1 MTEATDRK
9 TGSRLMMT
17 KGARSELKAPD
28 RTAPELVKIGAMVG
42 CVEEAARLLRLLANE
57 RRLLILC
64 FLATSGEM
72 SVGALVEALGLS
84 QSALSQH
91 LAKLRREG
99 LVHYRR
105 ESQTLIY
112 RLADPRTVRVL
123 SVLKDIFGSQP

>member
-1 MTEATDRK
+1 
-9 TGSRLMMT
+9 MMT
-17 KGARSELKAPD
+17 KESRLELKAPD
-28 RTAPELVKIGAMVG
+28 CTAPELVKIGAMVG

-105 ESQTLIY
+105 ESQTLLY

-123 SVLKDIFGSQP
+123 SVLKDIFGSQPQTSRFPTLKNP

>member
-1 MTEATDRK
+1 
-9 TGSRLMMT
+9 MMT
-17 KGARSELKAPD
+17 KKARSELKAPAC
-28 RTAPELVKIGAMVG
+28 TAPELVKIGAMVG

-91 LAKLRREG
+91 LAKLRRED

-105 ESQTLIY
+105 ESQTLHY

>member
-1 MTEATDRK
+1 
-9 TGSRLMMT
+9 MMT
-17 KGARSELKAPD
+17 KEARSERKAPD
-28 RTAPELVKIGAMVG
+28 CTAPELVKIGAMVG

-105 ESQTLIY
+105 ESQTLLY

-123 SVLKDIFGSQP
+123 SVLKDIFGSQPQTSRFPTLKNL